1 VLFETESFKSFFH
14 PHKEQTWLY
23 TLVASLD
30 IVTSR
35 AMSNSYIAVQP
46 KDVKAM
52 IEADIKNI
60 VERGDGKQWI
70 DEDQGFFEYPYQ
82 TLVVVFQRK

>member
-1 VLFETESFKSFFH
+1 VG
-14 PHKEQTWLY
+14 
-23 TLVASLD
+23 SLD
-30 IVTSR
+30 IVTNR
-35 AMSNSYIAVQP
+35 AMSKSYIAVQP
-46 KDVKAM
+46 KDIQTT

-82 TLVVVFQRK
+82 TLVVIFQRK